1 MSTPNNDNNKAP
13 THRHLNFELVEYTTR
28 KVEDED
34 VVFYTIRVSTENYA
48 WNIRKRFRQIYE
60 LYKSLPK
67 VNRQC
72 IRLDRPI
79 LSKRN
84 DKDLTHRMS
93 QIRSVLGHIGE
104 LAHDKYVLM
113 FVTVDIFIDNLC
125 DFEGIVQ
132 HLLARKEIEMKNE
145 IHKETVAK
153 MLSDTKIVN
162 YRNTI
167 SEMENFIKGIVAH
180 NKALTDNIHE
190 LTGRIHDIENSYL
203 VQRREHC
210 AMTAE
215 CTELRNIIKSEKEAS
230 RDIHEKYNAL
240 HEECYSAKVEL
251 IAVKEE
257 RERLKRKL
265 ELYDQSTVRYASV
278 QRTHYTMSP
287 YDTSTSYIHNMN
299 EPSAPPMTF

>member
-79 LSKRN
+79 LAKRN

-104 LAHDKYVLM
+104 LAHDKHVLM
-113 FVTVDIFIDNLC
+113 FVTADIFIDNIC
-125 DFEGIVQ
+125 DFEEIVQ

-153 MLSDTKIVN
+153 MLSDTKIAN

-167 SEMENFIKGIVAH
+167 SEMENFITGIVAH

-215 CTELRNIIKSEKEAS
+215 CAELRNIIKSEKEAS

-257 RERLKRKL
+257 RDGLKRKL
-265 ELYDQSTVRYASV
+265 ELYDHSTVRYASV
-278 QRTHYTMSP
+278 QRTPPTMSP
-287 YDTSTSYIHNMN
+287 YDTPTSSIQSIF
-299 EPSAPPMTF
+299 EPSAPPMKF